1 MSLVVIAAKAKPD
14 KRCILKSVSRVAVP
28 LVSVRLAG
36 RSKLEPSVILS
47 VIAPENGQ
55 ELSGVNRQQ
64 LFPVSQRQV
73 VSAVALRE
81 EALRIELNIVC
92 ARSFDGY
99 VPSLQ
104 RLRVVGRFHN
114 DHPRRAVR
122 DGNVVDAEL
131 VLPVFEDPSVLV
143 AAHVLRGIEKDV
155 ALVLAEFAS
164 GVFLRTPPMEGGR
177 VASFEV
183 DGVGRIAVVDR
194 CPETLLVAGV
204 RGRERGGT

>member
-1 MSLVVIAAKAKPD
+1 MLPKPNRAKCVY
-14 KRCILKSVSRVAVP
+14 RNEYHGSSP

-36 RSKLEPSVILS
+36 RSKLEPSVVHR

-64 LFPVSQRQV
+64 FFPFSQSQV
-73 VSAVALRE
+73 ISTVPLRE
-81 EALRIELNIVC
+81 EALRIELNIVS
-92 ARSFDGY
+92 AAISGLVFA
-99 VPSLQ
+99 LQ
-104 RLRVVGRFHN
+104 RLRVVGRFNN

-131 VLPVFEDPSVLV
+131 VFPVFEEPSFLV

-155 ALVLAEFAS
+155 ALVLAELAL
-164 GVFLRTPPMEGGR
+164 GVFLWTPPMEVGR

-183 DGVGRIAVVDR
+183 DGVGGVTVVDR
-194 CPETLLVAGV
+194 GPETLLVAGV
-204 RGRERGGT
+204 RRRERGGT

>member
-1 MSLVVIAAKAKPD
+1 MLPKPNRAKCVY
-14 KRCILKSVSRVAVP
+14 RNEYHGSSP

-36 RSKLEPSVILS
+36 RSKLEPSVVHR

-64 LFPVSQRQV
+64 FFPFSQSQV
-73 VSAVALRE
+73 ISTVPLRE
-81 EALRIELNIVC
+81 EALRIELNIVS
-92 ARSFDGY
+92 AAISGLAFA
-99 VPSLQ
+99 LQ

-131 VLPVFEDPSVLV
+131 VFPVFEEPSLLV
-143 AAHVLRGIEKDV
+143 AHVLRGIEKDV
-155 ALVLAEFAS
+155 ALVLAELAL
-164 GVFLRTPPMEGGR
+164 GVFLWTPPMEVGR

-183 DGVGRIAVVDR
+183 DGVGGVTVVDGG
-194 CPETLLVAGV
+194 PETLLVAGV
-204 RGRERGGT
+204 RRRERGT